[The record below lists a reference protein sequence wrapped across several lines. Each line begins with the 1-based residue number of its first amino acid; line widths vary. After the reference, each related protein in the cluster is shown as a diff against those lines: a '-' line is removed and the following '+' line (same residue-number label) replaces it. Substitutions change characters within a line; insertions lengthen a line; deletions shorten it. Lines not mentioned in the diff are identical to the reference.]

1 MTPHTRNSPM
11 QALLSIVICTF
22 NRSDYLR
29 AVLEVLDGERS
40 QPVQIVVVENS
51 DDENAVRANQLLFDA
66 REHVHVIRT
75 SPGSLSIARNA
86 AMEQC
91 TTEFIAYIDD
101 DSKPVPSWAGHIIE
115 SFLNAGP
122 EVAGV
127 GGPIHPI
134 WVHPRPAWLSDQL
147 LGPLTV
153 LDHGP
158 APRVLGSTEYIYGA
172 NMAFRTKDLR
182 AVGGF
187 DIPLGRLG
195 NKVLLSSDEIEVQD
209 RLRARGNT
217 IYYDPRAR
225 AGHVVHQDRLSQQWF
240 FRRMVWQAISD
251 SFRGPMSAEV
261 TRSVS
266 LALENSAKALNIPG
280 VDAALFAPSDDPRT
294 AEARID
300 FVYYLARRLMDP
312 GA

>member
-1 MTPHTRNSPM
+1 MNS
-11 QALLSIVICTF
+11 LLSIVVCTF

-101 DSKPVPSWAGHIIE
+101 DSKPVPSWAGHIIQ

-209 RLRARGNT
+209 RL
-217 IYYDPRAR
+217 
-225 AGHVVHQDRLSQQWF
+225 SQQWF